1 MSLSL
6 LPGIQ
11 KGTRVY
17 SCDLLPMDI
26 EKEK

>member
-1 MSLSL
+1 MSFSL
-6 LPGIQ
+6 LPAVQ